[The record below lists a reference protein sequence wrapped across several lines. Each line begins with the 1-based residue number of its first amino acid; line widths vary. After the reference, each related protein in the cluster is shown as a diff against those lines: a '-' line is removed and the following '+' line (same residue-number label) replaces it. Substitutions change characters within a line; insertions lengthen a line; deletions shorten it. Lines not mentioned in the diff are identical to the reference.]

1 VSYINQISPCCRD
14 GSLKNVLFKKIFMPE
29 QFVFHYQKAFL
40 LESGE
45 VLPGFQLAY
54 TTYGRLNEQRSNVL
68 WVCHALT
75 GSSDFTDWWG
85 GLFGAGK
92 LYDPAD
98 WFVVCANTLGG
109 CYGSTGPLSINPQT
123 LQPYFHSF
131 PQLTNRDIVRALDLL
146 RQDLGIDQV
155 HTLLGGSLGGQQA
168 LEWAI
173 LQPKV
178 FGCLVQVAAN
188 ARHSAWGIAFNE
200 SQRMAIRQDPT
211 WQSSSPD
218 AGLAGL
224 KTARAIAML
233 SYRHYTCYEASQ
245 QEPGHS
251 ITDNFRAASYQVYQ
265 GEKLARRFNAYT
277 YWLLSKAMDS
287 HNVGRERGGVD
298 KAMERLQTKA
308 LFVGVD
314 TDLLF
319 PAEEQRA
326 LQRQVAG
333 SHFALLRSQFGHDGF
348 LVETEQLAQA
358 IQDFYETEKVKHIS
372 YENTEI

>member
-1 VSYINQISPCCRD
+1 
-14 GSLKNVLFKKIFMPE
+14 MPE
-29 QFVFHYQKAFL
+29 QLVFHYQKQFQ
-40 LESGE
+40 LESGAL
-45 VLPGFQLAY
+45 LPGFQLAY
-54 TTYGRLNEQRSNVL
+54 TTYGQLNQDRSNVV

-85 GLFGAGK
+85 ELFGEGK
-92 LYDPAD
+92 LYEPAD

-109 CYGSTGPLSINPQT
+109 CYGSTGPLTVNPET
-123 LQPYFHSF
+123 LQPYYHSF
-131 PQLTNRDIVRALDLL
+131 PQLTNRDIVRAFDLL
-146 RQDLGIDQV
+146 RQDLGIAQV

-173 LQPKV
+173 LKPEV
-178 FGCLVQVAAN
+178 FENLIQVASN

-211 WQSSSPD
+211 WHTNTID
-218 AGLAGL
+218 AGIAGL

-245 QEPGHS
+245 QEPGNS
-251 ITDNFRAASYQVYQ
+251 ITDDFRAASYQVYQ
-265 GEKLARRFNAYT
+265 GEKLASRFNAYT

-287 HNVGRERGGVD
+287 HNIGRDRGGVE
-298 KAMERLQTKA
+298 KALERLQAKA

-319 PAEEQRA
+319 PIEEQEQLHR
-326 LQRQVAG
+326 LMPG
-333 SHFALLRSQFGHDGF
+333 SRFALLHSGYGHDGF
-348 LVETEQLAQA
+348 LVETAQLTQA
-358 IQDFYETEKVKHIS
+358 IREFYETEKVKHIH
-372 YENTEI
+372 YENTEV

>member
-1 VSYINQISPCCRD
+1 
-14 GSLKNVLFKKIFMPE
+14 MPE
-29 QFVFHYQKAFL
+29 QLNFHYQKQFQ
-40 LESGE
+40 LESGAS
-45 VLPGFQLAY
+45 LPGFQLAY
-54 TTYGRLNEQRSNVL
+54 TTYGQLNREKSNVV

-85 GLFGAGK
+85 ELFGEGK

-109 CYGSTGPLSINPQT
+109 SYGSTGPLSVNPET
-123 LQPYFHSF
+123 LQPFYHSF
-131 PQLTNRDIVRALDLL
+131 PQLTNRDIVRAFDLL
-146 RQDLGIDQV
+146 RQDLGIAQV

-173 LQPKV
+173 LQPEV
-178 FGCLVQVAAN
+178 FQNLIQVASN

-211 WQSSSPD
+211 WATNTRE
-218 AGLAGL
+218 AGIAGL

-233 SYRHYTCYEASQ
+233 SYRHYTCYEESQ
-245 QEPGHS
+245 QEPGNS
-251 ITDNFRAASYQVYQ
+251 ITDDFRAASYQVYQ
-265 GEKLARRFNAYT
+265 GEKLANRFNAYT

-287 HNVGRERGGVD
+287 HNIGRDRGGVE
-298 KAMERLQTKA
+298 KALGRLQAKA

-319 PAEEQRA
+319 PIEEQQQLHR
-326 LQRQVAG
+326 LVPG
-333 SHFALLRSQFGHDGF
+333 SRFALLHSGYGHDGF
-348 LVETEQLAQA
+348 LVETAQLTQA
-358 IQDFYETEKVKHIS
+358 IREFYETETVKHIH
-372 YENTEI
+372 YENTEV